1 MVNCIYAAMGL
12 LVVGVVILEVLLGLL
27 INTYVHFEVPH
38 LVIYFLLIETKA
50 LDIYRVLLLRA
61 VFLVIKLFFSITR
74 ELLNSFLY
82 LDVVD
87 HLKVNNQLDDWHI
100 RSLNELDFVYLP
112 FIFQEFEIIKQSLH
126 HLQ

>member
-1 MVNCIYAAMGL
+1 MRL

-61 VFLVIKLFFSITR
+61 VFLVIKLFFPITL

-82 LDVVD
+82 LNVVD
-87 HLKVNNQLDDWHI
+87 HLKVNNQLDDRHI
-100 RSLNELDFVYLP
+100 RPLNELDFVYLP